1 MWDRVRRYLVATSTV
16 LVLVSARRHRVHS
29 AVAGSSIFIPTA
41 ALTNISALG
50 VTTGETPAYVVT
62 PSGLFRSADPTYG
75 RWEQMNQVTGSTVI
89 SPNPQVSNDL
99 VYSTANGIFR
109 GLDGGRT
116 ARRVS
121 SCVLTGL
128 ARARS
133 APEVLYGITIGGKDG
148 CPFNADVYWS
158 RASFLSSSARLLGSP
173 ISPPTVCHGSPCQ
186 YFEKGALVKG
196 NTPVPLVADLLAAS
210 SAASVPVGG
219 STSTITYADLAK
231 LESRRTPP
239 PTGFQHGVL
248 VGPTGT
254 FVPFSAQLAAK
265 PGYVVPS
272 FFWCF
277 LTDSPAVPAGWLH
290 DIGLPLTP
298 AVPATVTKGALGK
311 RAITIQAF
319 HPHR

>member
-1 MWDRVRRYLVATSTV
+1 V
-16 LVLVSARRHRVHS
+16 LKL
-29 AVAGSSIFIPTA
+29 
-41 ALTNISALG
+41 
-50 VTTGETPAYVVT
+50 
-62 PSGLFRSADPTYG
+62 
-75 RWEQMNQVTGSTVI
+75 
-89 SPNPQVSNDL
+89 
-99 VYSTANGIFR
+99 NG
-109 GLDGGRT
+109 
-116 ARRVS
+116 
-121 SCVLTGL
+121 
-128 ARARS
+128 
-133 APEVLYGITIGGKDG
+133 PGI
-148 CPFNADVYWS
+148 WS

-319 HPHR
+319 QDAILTDDPRNPPATQVERANIGSDYAVVFPKATR